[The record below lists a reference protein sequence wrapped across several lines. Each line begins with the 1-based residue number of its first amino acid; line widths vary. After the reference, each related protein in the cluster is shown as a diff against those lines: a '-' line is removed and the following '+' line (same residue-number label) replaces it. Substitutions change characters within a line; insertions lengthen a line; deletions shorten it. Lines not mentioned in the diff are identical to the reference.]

1 MYSYILDI
9 LFFIVLSFI
18 FGEQF
23 LCWNSV
29 SPYCFPLP
37 TVLLYIYIYLYIS
50 FCCVMVKIIIKLKL
64 KLTQRWG
71 LFLYYIHT
79 KKYLPKIYVVNFLT
93 IWLDATKFVLLSV
106 FTLIE
111 TIWPKMLAKPCP
123 WMKKFHFWLT
133 RVACS
138 IARFVWRASR
148 VFAWAPYCL

>member
-23 LCWNSV
+23 LYWNSV

-37 TVLLYIYIYLYIS
+37 TVLLYIYILYIYLYIS
-50 FCCVMVKIIIKLKL
+50 FCCPSIKSIIKLKL
-64 KLTQRWG
+64 KLKQRCG

-79 KKYLPKIYVVNFLT
+79 RKYSPKIYVVNFLI
-93 IWLDATKFVLLSV
+93 IWLDATKSVLLSV

-111 TIWPKMLAKPCP
+111 TIWPKCELNHAHAWKRSTSC
-123 WMKKFHFWLT
+123 
-133 RVACS
+133 
-138 IARFVWRASR
+138 WRASLR
-148 VFAWAPYCL
+148 NVFSWTPYCL